1 MRKCRSNWSG
11 VFGIPYYRTPP
22 VTGPDVMGGLAV
34 WRHKNKTKIHKK
46 TKIGLLDEEA
56 NACEN
61 VVVADGLADV
71 RTSAAMTDDVID
83 VY

>member
-1 MRKCRSNWSG
+1 LEGYLCG
-11 VFGIPYYRTPP
+11 GIKK
-22 VTGPDVMGGLAV
+22 
-34 WRHKNKTKIHKK
+34 KNHKK